1 MIGETILHYKILE
14 KIGEGGMGIVYKA
27 QDTKLDRIV
36 ALKFLPDDVIREKE
50 AKERFIREARSASKL
65 DHPNICTIHAVE
77 EVDDQLFIAMAYY
90 EGETLQDVI
99 DKGPMKID
107 EALTITNQ
115 IAEGLNE
122 AHSKGIIH
130 RDIKPSN
137 IMLTDRGQV
146 KIMDFGLAKSIAGSK
161 VTKAGTTLGTIG
173 FMSPEQSRG
182 EEVDSRTDI
191 WSLGVVLYYM
201 LTGQTP
207 FKGEYEQAV
216 IYSIVNVD
224 PEPITGLRTGVPV
237 ELETYIGK
245 CLEKKAEDRYP
256 TVSGLMVDLRKL
268 KKDTSKIT
276 QASEPVK
283 PPDSVISQPET
294 KKDTTV
300 TITLTSKS

>member
-1 MIGETILHYKILE
+1 MVGETILHYKIIE
-14 KIGEGGMGIVYKA
+14 EIGAGGMGVVYKA
-27 QDTKLDRIV
+27 EDTKLQRTV
-36 ALKFLPDDVIREKE
+36 ALKFLSEDVIREEE
-50 AKERFIREARSASKL
+50 AKQRFIREARSASKL

-77 EVDDQLFIAMAYY
+77 EEDGKLFIAMAYY
-90 EGETLQDVI
+90 EGETLQEVI

-107 EALTITNQ
+107 EALTITNK

-137 IMLTDRGQV
+137 IMLTDRGQI
-146 KIMDFGLAKSIAGSK
+146 KIMDFGLAKSIAGSM

-224 PEPITGLRTGVPV
+224 PEPITGIRTGVPV
-237 ELETYIGK
+237 ELETYINK
-245 CLEKKAEDRYP
+245 CLEVEDL
-256 TVSGLMVDLRKL
+256 VM
-268 KKDTSKIT
+268 
-276 QASEPVK
+276 
-283 PPDSVISQPET
+283 
-294 KKDTTV
+294 
-300 TITLTSKS
+300 